1 MSWCADFGFI
11 ESGTRQKFIGIYQWL
26 RCVGRSK
33 YGLVSDFPG
42 ILSVACDQICE
53 QLAFNSNIFVRSDE
67 TFSLSPLRSSAAGV
81 IRRNPVRRLTQRA
94 RRLDEV
100 TKVLKALGRGTGQKR
115 RHTSQCRAA
124 VSLGARTPPAASD
137 EQSSLMLEISSDRC
151 RRLWQ
156 NTQLRLQGNAHS
168 HRGAPSNVSMHLQLE
183 GATEQSLQPS
193 T

>member
-1 MSWCADFGFI
+1 M
-11 ESGTRQKFIGIYQWL
+11 
-26 RCVGRSK
+26 RSN
-33 YGLVSDFPG
+33 
-42 ILSVACDQICE
+42 CE
-53 QLAFNSNIFVRSDE
+53 QLAFNSNIIFRSDE

-94 RRLDEV
+94 RRLGEV
-100 TKVLKALGRGTGQKR
+100 TKVLKALMGEGQRGTGQIR

-124 VSLGARTPPAASD
+124 ASLGARPSPAGGTKRDRSDKKAYQPMSCSSIARRTNPPAASD

-168 HRGAPSNVSMHLQLE
+168 HRGAPSNVSTHLQLE
-183 GATEQSLQPS
+183 GATKQSLQPS

>member
-1 MSWCADFGFI
+1 M
-11 ESGTRQKFIGIYQWL
+11 
-26 RCVGRSK
+26 RSN
-33 YGLVSDFPG
+33 
-42 ILSVACDQICE
+42 CE
-53 QLAFNSNIFVRSDE
+53 QLAFNSNIIFRSDE

-94 RRLDEV
+94 RRLGEV
-100 TKVLKALGRGTGQKR
+100 TKVLKALMGEGQRGTGQIR

-124 VSLGARTPPAASD
+124 ASLGARPSPAASD

-183 GATEQSLQPS
+183 GATKQSLQPS